1 MRLVQ
6 QRPAVAREPG
16 PVGQAV
22 GEQLLQFAQVVTEQ
36 AARARPVE
44 PARQLAV
51 RKPLRPVPA
60 AGGPRRGDDRHDQVV
75 GGVQGDG
82 LRHQRAR
89 RRPGALRLPGDRHVV
104 EGPQRQRHRQPV
116 QLAVH
121 REEPLHGTGA
131 QRLQL
136 VHRRGL
142 RGHQG
147 SGQLLRS
154 QADAHLAEV
163 VVPHPPFP
171 HPAALGHHRPQLLR
185 RGVQIQLSV
194 PLPQCR
200 SADRAPGLG
209 QIAEVVPAYVGHLP
223 LRTATVTDDLRD
235 HHRGRGHQ
243 HQHTHDPHER
253 MRVGRGEVEHH
264 RRTHAERRQDLHQHA
279 LVLPSRQLRRTLQLQ
294 VFRGHFGRQG
304 TRRALDDDLAHRSI
318 NPPLRTT
325 VDPPGTPVAT
335 VVLRCGRSYLSAL
348 TQRAGRVT
356 AAACASANR
365 GAVKVSTTTA
375 TGFCRVTV
383 VAPDSRIDVALPVDI
398 AVADIYPEI
407 LRLTGQ
413 TQPVGTPT
421 GYHLV
426 RRDGRVLDGARTLA
440 DERVLDGEVLGLRP
454 FAESLPPAV
463 HDDVSDAV
471 ASAVVR
477 DRHLWSEDLLRIA
490 GLTGG
495 ALLLLLCGFVLWYA
509 DPVRHDMHG
518 LPGVLAGGLGVLLT
532 AFAGVRAR
540 VYADRAAAVAVGLG
554 ALPLLMIAGSGIVA
568 PADGQG
574 PGKLQFLLG
583 CAVLLVASLVLVVLT
598 PGGDAPFVAAG
609 LLAAAGTLAAFVAL
623 LADAS
628 ATEAASVCAPV
639 ALGLVA
645 FLPGLSA
652 RFARLPI
659 G

>member
-1 MRLVQ
+1 
-6 QRPAVAREPG
+6 
-16 PVGQAV
+16 
-22 GEQLLQFAQVVTEQ
+22 
-36 AARARPVE
+36 
-44 PARQLAV
+44 
-51 RKPLRPVPA
+51 
-60 AGGPRRGDDRHDQVV
+60 
-75 GGVQGDG
+75 
-82 LRHQRAR
+82 
-89 RRPGALRLPGDRHVV
+89 
-104 EGPQRQRHRQPV
+104 
-116 QLAVH
+116 
-121 REEPLHGTGA
+121 
-131 QRLQL
+131 
-136 VHRRGL
+136 
-142 RGHQG
+142 
-147 SGQLLRS
+147 
-154 QADAHLAEV
+154 
-163 VVPHPPFP
+163 
-171 HPAALGHHRPQLLR
+171 
-185 RGVQIQLSV
+185 
-194 PLPQCR
+194 
-200 SADRAPGLG
+200 
-209 QIAEVVPAYVGHLP
+209 
-223 LRTATVTDDLRD
+223 
-235 HHRGRGHQ
+235 
-243 HQHTHDPHER
+243 
-253 MRVGRGEVEHH
+253 
-264 RRTHAERRQDLHQHA
+264 
-279 LVLPSRQLRRTLQLQ
+279 
-294 VFRGHFGRQG
+294 
-304 TRRALDDDLAHRSI
+304 
-318 NPPLRTT
+318 
-325 VDPPGTPVAT
+325 
-335 VVLRCGRSYLSAL
+335 
-348 TQRAGRVT
+348 
-356 AAACASANR
+356 
-365 GAVKVSTTTA
+365 VKVSTTTA

-554 ALPLLMIAGSGIVA
+554 ALPLLVIAGSGIVA

-659 G
+659 GYAPPRSASQDAFDPDAPPAADTEPLDAERIAAQARRGHEMLLGLVGGTSAVVVAAAAVLGFSDNVWAQLLALAAGLAMLIRARLFRYTSQVTCVLAAGLGAIALLLLGLALNPPTGALTEFVLHDDRGALDLRTAWLTAAVAAGAALITAIGLIVPRKGLSPFWGRFLDLTEGAVLLVLVPLCLAVLGVLSDVRSMLG